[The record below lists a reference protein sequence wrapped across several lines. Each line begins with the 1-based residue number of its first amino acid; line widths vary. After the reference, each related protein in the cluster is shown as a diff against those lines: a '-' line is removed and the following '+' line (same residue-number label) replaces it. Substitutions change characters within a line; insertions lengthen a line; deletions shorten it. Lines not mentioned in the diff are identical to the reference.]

1 MWLEGAHPQ
10 GNGVMVSRGIHQQK
24 IKPLVIYGGVE
35 VLSIII
41 FSVIFILSFP
51 LLSGVTEM
59 FHFACPIDIS

>member
-1 MWLEGAHPQ
+1 
-10 GNGVMVSRGIHQQK
+10 MVARGIHQQK